1 MRSMSAHAIATARL
15 RLAPVRPE
23 ELRELHALLADETV
37 RRYLCDGR
45 DLGAPRIAETIE
57 SSIATFETHGLGLWA
72 ARLEG
77 ETRISGL
84 VGYAEFADPGVL
96 EIMYAMFERCW
107 GRGLASEMTR
117 AVMER
122 GYARGLDELHASTD
136 APNEASVRVLERLG
150 FVEVRR
156 APADP
161 PHTLWEQV
169 YFLHRP
175 REKTLDSGRAAR
187 HIGSE

>member
-1 MRSMSAHAIATARL
+1 MSAHEIATGRL

-23 ELRELHALLADETV
+23 ELEELHALLADEKV

-45 DLGAPRIAETIE
+45 DLGAPRIAEMIE
-57 SSIATFETHGLGLWA
+57 TSVATFEARGLGIWA
-72 ARLEG
+72 ARLDG

-84 VGYAEFADPGVL
+84 VGYAEFAEPGVL
-96 EIMYAMFERCW
+96 EILYAMFARCW

-117 AVMER
+117 AVMDR
-122 GYARGLDELHASTD
+122 GYARGLEALHASTD

-161 PHTLWEQV
+161 PHTLWEQI

-175 REKTLDSGRAAR
+175 REKELDSGRAAR
-187 HIGSE
+187 QIGSE